1 MDVHSNDMAPTAA
14 NPSLSPRER
23 ECLQWVCWGKSS
35 ADIGTILGL
44 SPRTVDSYLEKSC
57 AKLRVR
63 TRIEAV
69 ALAVRRGLIE
79 AEAPGRDLGGRDLE
93 IAQPERRG
101 RKDRASR

>member
-1 MDVHSNDMAPTAA
+1 MDVHSNEIVPTAA
-14 NPSLSPRER
+14 KASLSPRER

-69 ALAVRRGLIE
+69 ALAVRLDLIE
-79 AEAPGRDLGGRDLE
+79 VEATGDDLIG
-93 IAQPERRG
+93 
-101 RKDRASR
+101 